1 MEQEEYQQFVHTHA
15 KTNHHL
21 YNFIHPDIW
30 NYFKVTYAASRKKFL
45 IGQCGSCTV

>member
-1 MEQEEYQQFVHTHA
+1 MEQEQYQQFVHTHV

-30 NYFKVTYAASRKKFL
+30 NYFKVTDKILLHTMYMYVYYNL
-45 IGQCGSCTV
+45 